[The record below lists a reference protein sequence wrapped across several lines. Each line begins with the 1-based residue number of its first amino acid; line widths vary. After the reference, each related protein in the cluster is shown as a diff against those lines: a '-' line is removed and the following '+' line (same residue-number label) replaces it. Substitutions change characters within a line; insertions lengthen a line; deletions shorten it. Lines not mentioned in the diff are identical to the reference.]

1 MKNSTMPWFWK
12 QNRDYKNKII
22 NLAKK
27 RSDKVRREEQRLLE
41 GHRRKRKIN
50 RKAEEEKAKLK
61 RAKQA
66 QKQEEL
72 AKIEI
77 IQTTA
82 DLDEALSN
90 ASGTTPKQI
99 QTSKMCLLKQQLEAR
114 LNQHG
119 KRLVLSHKGRKKTSE
134 DLLRELTILI
144 EEEEETRQKERES
157 VLPENLNGRKLKHK
171 LKDDSTD
178 IAEWYDGEVVS
189 VHGDIVTIEYVGYT
203 DIFEWDKAEIL
214 EDIHNG
220 DVIFL

>member
-50 RKAEEEKAKLK
+50 RKAEEGKAKLK

-82 DLDEALSN
+82 YLDEALSN
-90 ASGTTPKQI
+90 DSGTTPKQI
-99 QTSKMCLLKQQLEAR
+99 QTSKICILKQQLEAR

-119 KRLVLSHKGRKKTSE
+119 KRLVLVLSHKGRKKTSE

-144 EEEEETRQKERES
+144 EEEEETRQKERD
-157 VLPENLNGRKLKHK
+157 NLKLVMSHGKPSLANHIMRFICTTFRFALLGFGK
-171 LKDDSTD
+171 YFAGSTQT
-178 IAEWYDGEVVS
+178 AVRER
-189 VHGDIVTIEYVGYT
+189 YVASFPGSPP
-203 DIFEWDKAEIL
+203 ARRRQ
-214 EDIHNG
+214 
-220 DVIFL
+220 